1 MCIRDR
7 FDKLIVDARIEL
19 DEAKRLEMY
28 SECQRLLSEEAGMVC
43 FAIGDALDAGSS
55 KLRGLEAHARY
66 DLNDQRLA
74 EKGWF
79 A

>member
-1 MCIRDR
+1 
-7 FDKLIVDARIEL
+7 
-19 DEAKRLEMY
+19 MY
-28 SECQRLLSEEAGMVC
+28 SECQRLLSEEAGMLC
-43 FAIGDALDAGSS
+43 FAIGDALDAGST

>member
-1 MCIRDR
+1 M
-7 FDKLIVDARIEL
+7 
-19 DEAKRLEMY
+19 
-28 SECQRLLSEEAGMVC
+28 LSEAAGMIC
-43 FAIGDALDAGSS
+43 FAIGDYLDACSVR
-55 KLRGLEAHARY
+55 LQGLAPHARY